1 MDVLEIPVGAKLNT
15 NKQIRKRRWIDE
27 YVINYQEVEETEEY
41 ISVIGGKPNE
51 FIQDD
56 CESEDLE
63 YVGIIYDDLCPYGD
77 LGLGY
82 DYALIGKDSNG
93 SLVVI

>member
-82 DYALIGKDSNG
+82 YYALIGKDSNKYFKF
-93 SLVVI
+93 